1 MPSDILNS
9 VVGNET
15 VQNVANTVA
24 NAVGAAVNTVND
36 AVRGD
41 AKSRDLAQ
49 FTVEDC
55 QKGNFIT
62 TDFGTRM
69 NDTDTSLKAGDRGPT
84 LLEDFH
90 FREKTTHFDHER
102 IPERAV
108 HARGAAA
115 HGYFQNYE
123 SQSDLTSAD
132 LFQRAGERTPV
143 FVRFSTVAGSR
154 GSADTVR
161 DVRGFA
167 VKFYTKYGNWDLV
180 GNNIPIFFIQ
190 DAIKFSDLIHAAKP
204 EPHNEIPQ
212 AQTAHDNF
220 WDFASLTPETTAMT
234 LWTMS
239 DRAIPKSYRTM
250 QGFGVHSFLLVNAEG
265 KRRFVKFHWTP
276 KLGTHSLVWDESQ
289 KITGADPD
297 FHRRDLWEAIETG
310 AYPEWEL
317 GFQIVEEED
326 EHKFDFDILD
336 STKLIPEE
344 LVPIKKIGKLVLNR
358 NPDNYFA
365 ETEQV
370 AFCTQHV
377 VPGIDFSND
386 PLLQGRN
393 HSYLDTQISRLGGPN
408 FQEIPINRP
417 VCPVTNNQRDG
428 AHRMII
434 NKGRVNYFPN
444 RFGCPALASAQE
456 QGYVPAP
463 MPVHGVKIRARG
475 PKFQE
480 HFSQGRLF
488 YNSLS
493 SWEKDH
499 VIKSYSFE
507 LGHVDDLGVR
517 EKMVSRLNCIDLDL
531 AQKVAKAIGVKPPA
545 EFQGNAHS
553 KRSEALSQANQPKD
567 SIATRKIAFLVG
579 PGYNSA
585 QLKTV
590 RAALAA
596 VGAVT
601 VVIGPHKGDQGHGD
615 DAQFTYTSCKSVL
628 FDGIFLVGGTQ
639 YTELKKTG
647 EFLQFVNETF
657 KHCKPIGAIDEGAE
671 TLGNFNFE
679 GVTLSGPGEGV
690 KSSQGVVTTR
700 TFVQSA
706 ADIGEAQNFG
716 KAFFD
721 AVAAHR
727 HWERNIDPVQA

>member
-1 MPSDILNS
+1 
-9 VVGNET
+9 
-15 VQNVANTVA
+15 
-24 NAVGAAVNTVND
+24 
-36 AVRGD
+36 
-41 AKSRDLAQ
+41 
-49 FTVEDC
+49 
-55 QKGNFIT
+55 
-62 TDFGTRM
+62 
-69 NDTDTSLKAGDRGPT
+69 
-84 LLEDFH
+84 
-90 FREKTTHFDHER
+90 
-102 IPERAV
+102 
-108 HARGAAA
+108 
-115 HGYFQNYE
+115 
-123 SQSDLTSAD
+123 
-132 LFQRAGERTPV
+132 V

-167 VKFYTKYGNWDLV
+167 VKFYTKLGNWDLV

-190 DAIKFSDLIHAAKP
+190 DAIKFSDLAHAAKP
-204 EPHNEIPQ
+204 EPHNDIPQ

-234 LWTMS
+234 VWTMS
-239 DRAIPKSYRTM
+239 DRAIPRSLRTM

-265 KRRFVKFHWTP
+265 KRRFVKFHWLP
-276 KLGTHSLVWDESQ
+276 KLGTHSFVWDEAQ
-289 KITGADPD
+289 KITGAYPD

-344 LVPIKKIGKLVLNR
+344 LVPIRKVGKLVLNR

-365 ETEQV
+365 EVEQV

-417 VCPVTNNQRDG
+417 ICPVTNFQRDA
-428 AHRMII
+428 AHRMTI
-434 NKGRVNYFPN
+434 NKGKVNYHPN
-444 RFGCPALASAQE
+444 RFGCPALASAAE
-456 QGYVPAP
+456 GGYVHAP
-463 MPVHGVKIRARG
+463 TMVHGPKIRARG
-475 PKFQE
+475 PKFHE
-480 HFSQGRLF
+480 YFSQARLF
-488 YNSLS
+488 YNSLAP
-493 SWEKDH
+493 WEKDH

-507 LGHVDDLGVR
+507 LGHVDDFGVR
-517 EKMVSRLNCIDLDL
+517 EKFVSRLNCVDLNL
-531 AQKVAKAIGVKPPA
+531 AQKVAAAIGVKPPT
-545 EFQGNAHS
+545 EFQGVAHNN
-553 KRSEALSQANQPKD
+553 RSAALSQDNQPKD
-567 SIATRKIAFLVG
+567 TIATRKIALLVG

-596 VGAVT
+596 AGATT
-601 VVIGPHKGDQGHGD
+601 VVIGSHKGDQGHGD
-615 DAQFTYTSCKSVL
+615 DAQFSYFTTKSVL
-628 FDGIFLVGGTQ
+628 FDGVVLVGGSQ
-639 YTELKKTG
+639 YQKFAQIG
-647 EFLQFVNETF
+647 EVLQFVAETF
-657 KHCKPIGAIDEGAE
+657 KHCKPIGAIEEGAE
-671 TLGNFNFE
+671 FLQRFGFV
-679 GVTLSGPGEGV
+679 GVSLAGPGEAEV
-690 KSSQGVVTTR
+690 KSSQGVVTTGK
-700 TFVQSA
+700 FAQ
-706 ADIGEAQNFG
+706 DIATVGDALTWG

-727 HWERNIDPVQA
+727 HWERSIDSVQA